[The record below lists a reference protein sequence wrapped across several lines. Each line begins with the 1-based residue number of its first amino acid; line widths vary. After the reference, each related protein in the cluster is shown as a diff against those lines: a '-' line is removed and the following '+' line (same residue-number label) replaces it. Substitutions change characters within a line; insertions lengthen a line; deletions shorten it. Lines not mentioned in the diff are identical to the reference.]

1 MRQAFYL
8 RTRQRLA
15 RRTRGDVVADKAMDR
30 LLEQDRLRKVIDQRL
45 IKALSHPLR
54 AHLLATLNERL
65 ASPTEMADELGLD
78 VAFLSYHVRVLR
90 DLGCI
95 DLIETGQR
103 RGATE
108 HFYRARPVLFF
119 DDLAWKQLPASLKSD
134 LSTDMLQA
142 ILNDLVRAL
151 RAKTFDAREDRHL
164 SWTPVLLDE
173 KGWADANAALFAA
186 LERIFEIQAECAERL
201 AEGNGPGIRATMSM
215 VCFETPS
222 RSVRSSNGAAT
233 T

>member
-1 MRQAFYL
+1 
-8 RTRQRLA
+8 
-15 RRTRGDVVADKAMDR
+15 VADKTMDR
-30 LLEQDRLRKVIDQRL
+30 LLEEGRLRKVMDQRL

-65 ASPTEMADELGLD
+65 ASPTEMADEIGLD

-90 DLGCI
+90 DFGCI
-95 DLIETGQR
+95 ELVETGQR

-119 DDLAWKQLPASLKSD
+119 DDLAWRQLPASLKSD
-134 LSTDMLQA
+134 LSADMLQS
-142 ILNDLVRAL
+142 ILNDLIRAM

-164 SWTPVLLDE
+164 SWAPILLDE
-173 KGWADANAALFAA
+173 KGWADANSALFET

-201 AEGNGPGIRATMSM
+201 AETNTPGIRATMSM
-215 VCFETPS
+215 VCFETPA
-222 RSVRSSNGAAT
+222 RPARLGNGTATSS
-233 T
+233 